1 MTTTASI
8 PAGLQVGAPT
18 PPEDGRGPAVV
29 SRALAAVPPP
39 GLVLLAIVSIQVGAT
54 LAIKLFPM
62 LGASGTVFLRVALS
76 ALLLAVFVRPAID
89 GLVRRHAG
97 LLLLYG
103 AVLAATNLLF
113 YESIA
118 RIPLGIA
125 VTIEFLGPLAL
136 AVATSRRAVDFLWVG
151 LAAFGIALLAPD
163 IGAGLDPLGVA
174 FACLAGVG
182 WASFILLTRRLGQVF
197 EGNRG
202 LCLGMIVAAFC
213 LLPFGIV
220 ESAPVLTSPLLAL
233 AVLLVAIL
241 STTIPFTL
249 EFQAL
254 KRMPPRTYGV
264 LVTLEPAVAV
274 MIAALLLGQS
284 VGFQALIAV
293 ACVTLAAIGST
304 LFGRGGSH

>member
-1 MTTTASI
+1 MTTAVSI

-18 PPEDGRGPAVV
+18 PPGGGPGPHVLT
-29 SRALAAVPPP
+29 RALAAVPPP
-39 GLVLLAIVSIQVGAT
+39 GLILLAIVSIQVGAT
-54 LAIKLFPM
+54 LAIKLFPL
-62 LGASGTVFLRVALS
+62 LGPSGTVFLRVALS
-76 ALLLAVFVRPAID
+76 ALLLAAFVRPTID
-89 GLVRRHAG
+89 GLVRKHAL

-103 AVLAATNLLF
+103 GVLAATNLFF

-125 VTIEFLGPLAL
+125 VTIEFLGPLTI
-136 AVATSRRAVDFLWVG
+136 AVVTSRRGLDFLWVA
-151 LAAFGIALLAPD
+151 LAGTGIALLAPD

-174 FACLAGVG
+174 FAVLAGVG
-182 WASFILLTRRLGQVF
+182 WGSFILISRRVGQVF

-202 LCLGMIVAAFC
+202 LCLGMIVAALF
-213 LLPFGIV
+213 LLPFGIA
-220 ESAPVLTSPLLAL
+220 ESAPAFSSPLLLL
-233 AVLLVAIL
+233 AVLLVAVL

-264 LVTLEPAVAV
+264 MVTLEPAAAV
-274 MIAALLLGQS
+274 MIAALMLGQS
-284 VGFQALIAV
+284 VGLQALIAV

-304 LFGRGGSH
+304 LCGRGESH